1 MGGALVLGVGTGVF
15 LIALMWIG
23 TLVLSLIMSRA
34 AGPTKLGIIP
44 LVLLALTITLILV
57 FFPRASELPPPVKE
71 TQIVDTSFIGRYV
84 LLAVVSVVF
93 LVSLFILLPFHLL
106 EPVYAKPLRA
116 N

>member
-23 TLVLSLIMSRA
+23 TLVLSLIMSRV
-34 AGPTKLGIIP
+34 AGSTKLGIIP

-57 FFPRASELPPPVKE
+57 FFPRTSELPSPVKE
-71 TQIVDTSFIGRYV
+71 TQVVDTFFIGRYV

-93 LVSLFILLPFHLL
+93 LVSLFILLPFHFL

-116 N
+116 H